1 MQLDRT
7 TNSEAEALANPDK
20 IYLLPT
26 NDDERNVSQGVKYV
40 QESVQ
45 LTVTALNYTDSNG
58 STVNLGQ
65 EVATYTCTVGAP
77 VSKAD
82 ELPTLLTSGKDKA
95 NVHIRLKGT
104 GTASVIT
111 VMKQT

>member
-65 EVATYTCTVGAP
+65 EVATYTCTPGAP
-77 VSKAD
+77 VRTPRKIQSEGHFARN
-82 ELPTLLTSGKDKA
+82 LLEP
-95 NVHIRLKGT
+95 LL
-104 GTASVIT
+104 
-111 VMKQT
+111 

>member
-1 MQLDRT
+1 VQLDRT

-45 LTVTALNYTDSNG
+45 LTVTALN
-58 STVNLGQ
+58 
-65 EVATYTCTVGAP
+65 
-77 VSKAD
+77 
-82 ELPTLLTSGKDKA
+82 
-95 NVHIRLKGT
+95 
-104 GTASVIT
+104 
-111 VMKQT
+111 

>member
-65 EVATYTCTVGAP
+65 EVATAQ
-77 VSKAD
+77 
-82 ELPTLLTSGKDKA
+82 SGHRSA
-95 NVHIRLKGT
+95 
-104 GTASVIT
+104 
-111 VMKQT
+111 KQTNYPHCLPPAKIKLMSIFA

>member
-7 TNSEAEALANPDK
+7 INSEAEALANPDK

-26 NDDERNVSQGVKYV
+26 NDDERNVSQGGKYV
-40 QESVQ
+40 QETVQ

-65 EVATYTCTVGAP
+65 EVATYTCTVGTRSA
-77 VSKAD
+77 
-82 ELPTLLTSGKDKA
+82 
-95 NVHIRLKGT
+95 
-104 GTASVIT
+104 
-111 VMKQT
+111 KQTNYPHCLPPAKIKLMSIFA

>member
-58 STVNLGQ
+58 STVNLG
-65 EVATYTCTVGAP
+65 
-77 VSKAD
+77 KR
-82 ELPTLLTSGKDKA
+82 LRLTPAQSGHRSA
-95 NVHIRLKGT
+95 
-104 GTASVIT
+104 
-111 VMKQT
+111 KQTNYPHCLPPAKIKLMSIFA

>member
-58 STVNLGQ
+58 STVNLGRS
-65 EVATYTCTVGAP
+65 A
-77 VSKAD
+77 
-82 ELPTLLTSGKDKA
+82 
-95 NVHIRLKGT
+95 
-104 GTASVIT
+104 
-111 VMKQT
+111 KQTNYPHCLPPAKIKLMSIFA